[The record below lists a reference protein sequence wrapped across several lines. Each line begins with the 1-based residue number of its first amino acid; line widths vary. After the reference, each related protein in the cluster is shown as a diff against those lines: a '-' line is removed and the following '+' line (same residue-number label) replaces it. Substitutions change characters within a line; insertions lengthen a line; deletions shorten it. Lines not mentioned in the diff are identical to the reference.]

1 MVSEIK
7 AGSLLNYVNIFLRIG
22 IGLFLSPFI
31 LSHLGE
37 SEYGLYTIAGTI
49 VGYIALMDFG
59 LTASTGRF
67 LSEYQAKKD
76 IKGEA
81 HFLGNITAIFS
92 LIAIGIMSC
101 GIVIFF
107 FLDKI
112 FPNFTPS
119 EMSIYKVLYLLALAN
134 TACCFPLNAMGGI
147 LTSRTKFFIPGLAR
161 TALSLLNVTGTFLC
175 LTMGYKSI
183 ALLSVNVITGVSG
196 LIFNAIYAFG
206 YLKVRMTWNGW
217 DWALCRK
224 VYAFSSWVFVSYLS
238 GVLNWGSGSFILGMT
253 CTPTDIAIFSFGMA
267 LFSYYFT
274 FSSAIPGLFTARI
287 VQMVTNNASKKE
299 ITLLMSQVSRV
310 LTCILFLLFT
320 GIILFGQEFLELWVG
335 DTLQEQTIES
345 WYVAVI
351 LCSGATLPLIQSIGN
366 QVLQAM
372 NLVKENARIQIL
384 IAATCVVLGYLAS
397 QEYGVIA
404 VASATACSYVIG
416 QVFYLNWVY
425 KKKAGIIL
433 SLYFTEVFSKLPLV
447 ILFPL
452 SAYFLTNHFIQDSS
466 WEVFFCKISIYIIVY
481 IPAFCFL
488 YLRREERVSYC
499 PILFRK

>member
-1 MVSEIK
+1 MISEIK
-7 AGSLLNYVNIFLRIG
+7 AGAVLNYTNIFLRIG
-22 IGLFLSPFI
+22 IGLFLNPFI

-49 VGYIALMDFG
+49 VAYIALMDFG

-76 IKGEA
+76 TEGEA

-92 LIAIGIMSC
+92 LIAIGIMSF
-101 GIVIFF
+101 GIVVFF

-119 EMSIYKVLYLLALAN
+119 ELSIYKVLYLLALAN

-183 ALLSVNVITGVSG
+183 ALLSVNVFTGVSG

-206 YLKVRMTWNGW
+206 YLKVRISWNGW

-224 VYAFSSWVFVSYLS
+224 VYAFSGWVFVSYLS

-253 CTPTDIAIFSFGMA
+253 CTPADIAVFSFGMA

-274 FSSAIPGLFTARI
+274 FSSAIPGLFTAQI
-287 VQMVTNNASKKE
+287 VHMVTNNASRKE
-299 ITLLMSQVSRV
+299 ITLLMSRVSRV
-310 LTCILFLLFT
+310 LACILFLLFT
-320 GIILFGQEFLELWVG
+320 GIILFGREFLELWVG
-335 DTLQEQTIES
+335 DTLQERTIES
-345 WYVAVI
+345 WYVAVT
-351 LCSGATLPLIQSIGN
+351 LCSGATLPLIQGVGG
-366 QVLQAM
+366 QVLQALD
-372 NLVKENARIQIL
+372 LVKENARIQIL
-384 IAATCVVLGYLAS
+384 IATTCVVLGYLTS
-397 QEYGVIA
+397 QKYGVIA

-416 QVFYLNWVY
+416 QVIYLNWVY
-425 KKKAGIIL
+425 KMKAGIDL
-433 SLYFTEVFSKLPLV
+433 ALYFKEVFSKLPQALLLPLV
-447 ILFPL
+447 TY
-452 SAYFLTNHFIQDSS
+452 YFLHQFVNDTTWMSLCLKIALYVIAYLLSVS
-466 WEVFFCKISIYIIVY
+466 FF
-481 IPAFCFL
+481 
-488 YLRREERVSYC
+488 YLKREERASYC
-499 PILFRK
+499 PVLFSK

>member
-31 LSHLGE
+31 LSKLGE

-67 LSEYQAKKD
+67 LAEYQAKKD
-76 IKGEA
+76 TQGEA

-92 LIAIGIMSC
+92 IIAFGIMSS
-101 GIVIFF
+101 GIVVFF
-107 FLDKI
+107 FLDKL
-112 FPNFTPS
+112 FPNFTES
-119 EMSIYKVLYLLALAN
+119 ELNIYKVLYLLALAN

-147 LTSRTKFFIPGLAR
+147 LTSRSKFFIPGLAR
-161 TALSLLNVTGTFLC
+161 TILSLLNVAGTFLC

-183 ALLSVNVITGVSG
+183 ALLSVNVVTGVSG
-196 LIFNAIYAFG
+196 LVFNAIYAFG

-217 DWALCRK
+217 DWALCRR

-238 GVLNWGSGSFILGMT
+238 GVLNWGSGNFILGMT
-253 CTPTDIAIFSFGMA
+253 CTPADIAVFSFGMA

-287 VQMVTNNASKKE
+287 VHMVTNKASKRE

-310 LTCILFLLFT
+310 LACILFLLFS
-320 GIILFGQEFLELWVG
+320 GIILFGREFLELWVG
-335 DTLQEQTIES
+335 DTLQERTIES

-351 LCSGATLPLIQSIGN
+351 LCSGATIPLIQNVGN

-372 NLVKENARIQIL
+372 DLVKENARVQIL
-384 IAATCVVLGYLAS
+384 IAATCVVLGYLGS
-397 QEYGVIA
+397 QRFGVIA

-416 QVFYLNWVY
+416 QVLYLNWVY
-425 KKKAGIIL
+425 KSKAEIHL
-433 SLYFTEVFSKLPLV
+433 ALYFKEVFSKLPQA

-452 SAYFLTNHFIQDSS
+452 LAYFLLNHFIDESA
-466 WEVFFCKISIYIIVY
+466 WEILFCKISFYVIVY
-481 IPAFCFL
+481 MLSFCFL
-488 YLRREERVSYC
+488 YLKHEERVSYC